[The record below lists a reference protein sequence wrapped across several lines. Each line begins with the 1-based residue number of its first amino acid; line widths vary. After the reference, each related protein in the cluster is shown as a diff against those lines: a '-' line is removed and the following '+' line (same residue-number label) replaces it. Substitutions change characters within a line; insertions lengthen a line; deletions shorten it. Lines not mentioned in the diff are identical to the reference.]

1 VLTAF
6 GVSAPSARC
15 SSIWFGD
22 FGGLPVL
29 KAVVLV
35 VEDEHLLRLNA
46 AQMIEDAG
54 YEVIEA
60 SNADEAIQILESRT
74 DIRIVFTDINMPG
87 SMDGIK
93 LANAVRDRWPPI
105 RLIVTSGK
113 VALRPGDIPVDGRF
127 LSKPYTSEQI
137 VNILGELAA

>member
-1 VLTAF
+1 M
-6 GVSAPSARC
+6 
-15 SSIWFGD
+15 
-22 FGGLPVL
+22 L

-35 VEDEHLLRLNA
+35 VEDELLLRLNA

-113 VALRPGDIPVDGRF
+113 VALRAGDIPADGRF
-127 LSKPYTSEQI
+127 LTKPYSSEQI
-137 VNILGELAA
+137 ANILAEFAA

>member
-1 VLTAF
+1 M
-6 GVSAPSARC
+6 
-15 SSIWFGD
+15 
-22 FGGLPVL
+22 L

>member
-1 VLTAF
+1 
-6 GVSAPSARC
+6 
-15 SSIWFGD
+15 
-22 FGGLPVL
+22 
-29 KAVVLV
+29 
-35 VEDEHLLRLNA
+35 VEDELLLRLNA
-46 AQMIEDAG
+46 AQIIEDAG

-93 LANAVRDRWPPI
+93 LANAVRNRWPPI

-113 VALRPGDIPVDGRF
+113 VALRAGDIPADGRF
-127 LSKPYTSEQI
+127 LSKPYTPEQI
-137 VNILGELAA
+137 VGILTELAA

>member
-1 VLTAF
+1 L
-6 GVSAPSARC
+6 
-15 SSIWFGD
+15 GD
-22 FGGLPVL
+22 VGGWPVL

-35 VEDEHLLRLNA
+35 VEDELLLRLNA
-46 AQMIEDAG
+46 AQMMEDAG

-93 LANAVRDRWPPI
+93 LANAVHG
-105 RLIVTSGK
+105 V
-113 VALRPGDIPVDGRF
+113 
-127 LSKPYTSEQI
+127 
-137 VNILGELAA
+137 